1 MAVAQLYTRAE
12 LVAMRDRWRRD
23 GKRVVF
29 TNGCYDLLHPG
40 HVRLLETA
48 RGQGDVLILA
58 LNSDNS
64 IRHRKGGPR
73 PVLSEVERAEI
84 AIAIQAVDAVTIF
97 DEDTPE
103 ELIQAV
109 VPDVLIKG
117 ADWSHYIAGREVVE
131 ASGGQVAALPLVP
144 GFSTT
149 SIVELILKL
158 P

>member
-1 MAVAQLYTRAE
+1 MAQLYSRAE
-12 LVAMRDRWRRD
+12 LVELRKRWRAE

-48 RGQGDVLILA
+48 RAQGDILILA
-58 LNSDNS
+58 LNSDES
-64 IRHRKGGPR
+64 IRRRKGGPR
-73 PVLSEVERAEI
+73 PVLDEAERAEI
-84 AIAIQAVDAVTIF
+84 ATGIQAVDAVTIF
-97 DEDTPE
+97 EEDTPE

-109 VPDVLIKG
+109 LPDVLIKG